1 MFEKV
6 LLPTDFS
13 LYAHRTLEYVHEI
26 PGIREAILLHV
37 TEDIRSDGKA
47 WIAGQDSVSPSDRA
61 WRSLQKEREFLE
73 TRDLHAITKMVGME
87 SGDIAGAIL
96 AYAEKEDVSL
106 IMMGA
111 RGKGIVGGFILGSIS
126 AKVLRNARTHV
137 LITQYRQ
144 LTKKN
149 IIKRNNSQKEQQ
161 QGPLFRKVLIP
172 VDFSRLSTEV
182 IEFAGDIE
190 GIEEIILLHVISHG
204 ESRRELET
212 RMKDSYN
219 RLQYLSGKL
228 DYDIAVRIHI
238 RFGSPAEE
246 ICTLAEEEG
255 VGMIMFSRF
264 GVTGEIRE
272 ILIGGTVL
280 EVAKQ
285 ANRPVFVKYPA
296 FSPLVMARELQPA
309 EYPLAE
315 EIWTQFRQQQ
325 ADQKT
330 DRIFGL
336 FVGEILASVARCRRY
351 PDGLAVDGVFTRDEF
366 RGKGYATRVM
376 DQLVVSCGK
385 ETLYLHSPQK
395 LVKFY
400 ELYGF
405 RTIRAHEIPESV
417 RDGSILTIGETA
429 LANLQP
435 MKREPGPPPGA

>member
-13 LYAHRTLEYVHEI
+13 LDAHRTLEYVHEI
-26 PGIREAILLHV
+26 PGVREAILLHV
-37 TEDIRSDGKA
+37 TEEVRSDGKA
-47 WIAGQDSVSPSDRA
+47 WIAGKDSVSPADRA
-61 WRSLQKEREFLE
+61 WRSLQKEREFLAA
-73 TRDLHAITKMVGME
+73 RDLHAVTKMVGME

-96 AYAEKEDVSL
+96 AYAEKEEVSL
-106 IMMGA
+106 IMMGS
-111 RGKGIVGGFILGSIS
+111 RGKGIVGGFILGSVS

-137 LITQYRQ
+137 LITQHRQ
-144 LTKKN
+144 STKKN
-149 IIKRNNSQKEQQ
+149 IGKWGDPQKEQQ
-161 QGPLFRKVLIP
+161 PGPLFRKILIP

-190 GIEEIILLHVISHG
+190 GIEEIVLLHVISHG
-204 ESRRELET
+204 ESRKELET

-228 DYDIAVRIHI
+228 DYDLTVRIHI

-280 EVAKQ
+280 EVAKK

-296 FSPLVMARELQPA
+296 FSPVLMARELQPA

-315 EIWTQFRQQQ
+315 EIWTQFRRQQ

-336 FVGEILASVARCRRY
+336 FIGETLVSVARCRRY
-351 PDGLAVDGVFTRDEF
+351 PGGLAVDGVFTRDEF

-376 DQLVVSCGK
+376 DRLVASCGK

-395 LVKFY
+395 LVKFH

-405 RTIRAHEIPESV
+405 GTIGMHEIPESV
-417 RDGSILTIGETA
+417 RNGSILIIGESA

-435 MKREPGPPPGA
+435 MKREPGPPVA